1 MGERGRCLRNL
12 QKHDRQAS
20 LRPAYHANAASSVVL
35 ASTPEIH
42 AELDV
47 PTSHKCYE
55 PEDLSLATRVCVPA
69 YPPLYWFDC
78 QELFMSL
85 WGHFEGRCTDGWLL
99 LRGRHWFR
107 ANLCVPEAF
116 GRWLHERG
124 FAVSYGDLSPY
135 DGQPV
140 PDPVGCPEVGE
151 ALMLC
156 GGDCGPCPAS
166 FDCLGRSPLHPFG
179 LCAPDYYAVLKGPG
193 QEVDF
198 WFVPPDEPATFAAP
212 EQLKLPLDTCL
223 EAEASLPVGDLPVPR
238 LFGEEGRGV
247 RGGVHRSPPAI
258 WALAPGAA

>member
-1 MGERGRCLRNL
+1 MRPLCPTWLTALFLFLPGCEGEAPEGFRERTPSEATACFESAMGL
-12 QKHDRQAS
+12 DA
-20 LRPAYHANAASSVVL
+20 
-35 ASTPEIH
+35 TPESACGVANFYVIDPTLGCS
-42 AELDV
+42 ELDV

-223 EAEASLPVGDLPVPR
+223 EAEASLP
-238 LFGEEGRGV
+238 
-247 RGGVHRSPPAI
+247 GGGLCDP
-258 WALAPGAA
+258 